1 MLPNTKEQSTT
12 MKKSSRSGSVGT
24 YTNNI
29 NKSHSHSTKEN
40 QDQDINSVFRRTE
53 VVGRGKF
60 GVVYKGYNI
69 KTKHIYAIKVLNLD
83 SDADEVEDV
92 QREVQFLS
100 SLKQIPN
107 ITRYYGSYLKNTSLW
122 IIMEYCAGGS
132 LRSLLRPG
140 KIDEKYIGVIMKEVL
155 IALKYIHREN
165 IIHRD
170 IKAANILITN
180 EGSIKLCDFGVAA
193 QLNQA
198 TLRRQ
203 TMAGTPYWMAPEVI
217 MEGVSYDTKVD
228 IWSLGITAYEIAT
241 GNPPYCEVEALR
253 AMQLI
258 TKSKPPRLE
267 GRSYSAPLKEFIAL
281 CLDEDP
287 NERLEAEEL
296 LNCKFIKLHKNLPT
310 SILKELVT
318 RYLLFRD
325 KNKRDSHLQGDEV
338 KIENA
343 KHTNNEVDNNQDNK
357 DDINHDNKENDDSMN
372 DSSQDIDN
380 IAMKWDFDSLSST
393 DYIIENN
400 INIDAISED
409 QTDWPQEQVNYAYP
423 DEDPYYYYH
432 TNNNNN
438 MATNINKNFYQG
450 TTMGKNNPNTI
461 YHNSTFNA
469 PMSHMNTTTNF
480 QSKMMLGTSTQA
492 TSNLKSVTGTYNT
505 NMGTG
510 RKAEAKAPKQLLE
523 LFEDTDAITEVEE
536 PNDDTRRMN
545 KMMSTAHLDTLNKN
559 MGTPSGIDNKNVNG
573 GTPTS
578 TSFTINNPHNNLVNS
593 QSYFAQSAPQL
604 PHLQTKFTKSS
615 NDSSNTLMTA
625 PTSIEIEIPEEL
637 PTSALPTPLPTEHPS
652 HLQTKPRSSTVSISP
667 LAYQHQHQQASSTS
681 SQEIKQVQQPQPHGL
696 IRRSTV
702 GGNNSIRSS
711 ENDSVEKNKV
721 VNKTIAEEISRSAS
735 FINVPGTSTDTPNRI
750 KASEISKIHR
760 RTPSPAKAIN
770 GMIISPV
777 KKSALSPTGIK
788 NSTPTASVSTGNIP
802 TMKPMMGLND
812 NKDVL
817 LHPLNASSLGHIT
830 TNTSSNN
837 NNNNNSNGSNNNGES
852 TVPIPLP
859 IKTSNVIEKEPSRVN
874 SEFKRNNPNLKLQM
888 PLPTTMTRNK
898 LLDANGNVIN
908 PSSGPIASSSQG
920 NNSSITNENINQ
932 FGFNT
937 SASQNVPVSMT
948 PISEKHMDFS
958 SKIKRSHSV
967 TNRKNS
973 LSNDTLNPSQ
983 HPPPSHSVLNA
994 LVSPVGGGVGGTSG
1008 SSGTIQTSNS
1018 SVPIYNA
1025 QTAATNLAQSSGNPV
1040 NSQLSNSGNL
1050 TTESSGTSTAMS
1062 SGHSTAL
1069 SVKSGNGVSGGIS
1082 NVSSNAA
1089 AVATATAAAAT
1100 TTTVGPVPSNTTTDI
1115 VTPASSTTST
1125 SHGNSNS
1132 KPNTLVMAPPP
1143 SMLRMSLFQDVE
1155 QDGTHRRVDRK
1166 PEVLHE
1172 LDMLLHLFEENLPAM
1187 ENALKQQLNMPITTP
1202 SSGNEPVTPAAT
1214 TTTTTTITA
1223 VPPNPI
1229 NNQIN
1234 NPISNQIQQPVATT
1248 TDSRG

>member
-1 MLPNTKEQSTT
+1 MRKA
-12 MKKSSRSGSVGT
+12 SRSGSVGT
-24 YTNNI
+24 NTNTI
-29 NKSHSHSTKEN
+29 SKSNTHLTKEH
-40 QDQDINSVFRRTE
+40 QDQDVNSMFRRTE
-53 VVGRGKF
+53 VIRRGKF

-69 KTKHIYAIKVLNLD
+69 KSKHVYAIKVLNLD
-83 SDADEVEDV
+83 SDEDEVEDV

-180 EGSIKLCDFGVAA
+180 EGSVKLCDFGVAA

-241 GNPPYCEVEALR
+241 GNPPYCDVEALR

-287 NERLEAEEL
+287 NERLEAEGL
-296 LNCKFIKLHKNLPT
+296 LNCKFIKLHKTIPT

-325 KNKRDSHLQGDEV
+325 KTKRDSHIQVDEV

-343 KHTNNEVDNNQDNK
+343 KHNNGEVDNYANNRENSNNEANHDKKEK
-357 DDINHDNKENDDSMN
+357 DDNMN

-380 IAMKWDFDSLSST
+380 IGMKWDFDSLSST

-400 INIDAISED
+400 INIDAISEEP
-409 QTDWPQEQVNYAYP
+409 TDWPHEQMNYAYP
-423 DEDPYYYYH
+423 DEDQYSYYH
-432 TNNNNN
+432 TNNNN
-438 MATNINKNFYQG
+438 MVTNNNKNFYQG

-469 PMSHMNTTTNF
+469 PMTHMNTTGNF
-480 QSKMMLGTSTQA
+480 QSKMMLGTGTQA
-492 TSNLKSVTGTYNT
+492 TSNMKGATGTYNT
-505 NMGTG
+505 NMGTS
-510 RKAEAKAPKQLLE
+510 RKTEAKAPKQLLE

-536 PNDDTRRMN
+536 SNDGMRRIN
-545 KMMSTAHLDTLNKN
+545 KNMSTAHLDTLIEN
-559 MGTPSGIDNKNVNG
+559 MGLPSAIDSNNASNVALTNG
-573 GTPTS
+573 GTPT
-578 TSFTINNPHNNLVNS
+578 TATFNVKNPHNNLVNS
-593 QSYFAQSAPQL
+593 KSYFTQSTPQL

-637 PTSALPTPLPTEHPS
+637 PVSAIPTPLPTEHSSS

-667 LAYQHQHQQASSTS
+667 LAYQQQQQSASTS
-681 SQEIKQVQQPQPHGL
+681 NIPTQDQAPQPQPHGL

-702 GGNNSIRSS
+702 GGNNSIRP
-711 ENDSVEKNKV
+711 VEGDFIDGKNRL
-721 VNKTIAEEISRSAS
+721 VNKTIAEEISRSGS
-735 FINVPGTSTDTPNRI
+735 FINVPGTTSNTTTNTTSTRTMT
-750 KASEISKIHR
+750 SEIAKIHR
-760 RTPSPAKAIN
+760 RTPSPAKVIN
-770 GMIISPV
+770 GVGISPV
-777 KKSALSPTGIK
+777 KKSGLSPTGIK
-788 NSTPTASVSTGNIP
+788 NNNNNNTTTNTANLP
-802 TMKPMMGLND
+802 TMKPMIGINE

-817 LHPLNASSLGHIT
+817 LHPLNINNPNHAH
-830 TNTSSNN
+830 TNNL
-837 NNNNNSNGSNNNGES
+837 NGEIAA
-852 TVPIPLP
+852 PIPLP
-859 IKTSNVIEKEPSRVN
+859 VKGNNNVIEKEPSRVN
-874 SEFKRNNPNLKLQM
+874 TEFKRNNPNLKLQM
-888 PLPTTMTRNK
+888 PLPTPMTRNK
-898 LLDANGNVIN
+898 LLDANGNVIT
-908 PSSGPIASSSQG
+908 ASSNTASSQM
-920 NNSSITNENINQ
+920 NNNAMTNENINQ

-937 SASQNVPVSMT
+937 SVAQNMPVSMT
-948 PISEKHMDFS
+948 PISEKHMDFN

-967 TNRKNS
+967 SNRKNS
-973 LSNDTLNPSQ
+973 LGNDTLNPSQ
-983 HPPPSHSVLNA
+983 HPPASHSVLNA
-994 LVSPVGGGVGGTSG
+994 LVSPGASG
-1008 SSGTIQTSNS
+1008 STTNHTSNS

-1025 QTAATNLAQSSGNPV
+1025 QTAATNLSQSTGNLINTNQLNGNLTAESSGNSTAISIKSGTTNSV
-1040 NSQLSNSGNL
+1040 NISNGNSNGSSNPAVSSTAVATNVAVVSTINNTNEIVTPLSA
-1050 TTESSGTSTAMS
+1050 GTSTTTNNNNNNTKNS
-1062 SGHSTAL
+1062 SM
-1069 SVKSGNGVSGGIS
+1069 V
-1082 NVSSNAA
+1082 
-1089 AVATATAAAAT
+1089 
-1100 TTTVGPVPSNTTTDI
+1100 
-1115 VTPASSTTST
+1115 
-1125 SHGNSNS
+1125 
-1132 KPNTLVMAPPP
+1132 VMAPPP
-1143 SMLRMSLFQDVE
+1143 GMLRMSLFQDVE
-1155 QDGTHRRVDRK
+1155 QVGPHRRVDRK

-1172 LDMLLHLFEENLPAM
+1172 LDMLLQLFEENLPAM
-1187 ENALKQQLNMPITTP
+1187 ENALKQQLSVP
-1202 SSGNEPVTPAAT
+1202 SVTPQDPPLPPAATSSNT
-1214 TTTTTTITA
+1214 TTTTSTTTATANNNNINSIT
-1223 VPPNPI
+1223 VQP
-1229 NNQIN
+1229 
-1234 NPISNQIQQPVATT
+1234 PVAMP
-1248 TDSRG
+1248 TDTARG

>member
-1 MLPNTKEQSTT
+1 

-24 YTNNI
+24 HTNSI
-29 NKSHSHSTKEN
+29 NKSHIHSTKDN

-53 VVGRGKF
+53 VIGRGKF

-180 EGSIKLCDFGVAA
+180 EGSVKLCDFGVAA

-287 NERLEAEEL
+287 NERLEADEL
-296 LNCKFIKLHKNLPT
+296 LNCKFIKLHKSLPT

-325 KNKRDSHLQGDEV
+325 KNKRDSHLQADEV

-343 KHTNNEVDNNQDNK
+343 KHTNNEANDNPENTNEM
-357 DDINHDNKENDDSMN
+357 NHDNKEKDDTMN

-400 INIDAISED
+400 INIDAISEE

-423 DEDPYYYYH
+423 DEDPYSYYH
-432 TNNNNN
+432 TNNN

-469 PMSHMNTTTNF
+469 PMSHVNTTGNF

-492 TSNLKSVTGTYNT
+492 TSNLKGVTGTYNT

-510 RKAEAKAPKQLLE
+510 RKTEAKAPKQLLE
-523 LFEDTDAITEVEE
+523 LFEDTDAITELEE
-536 PNDDTRRMN
+536 PNEDMRRMN
-545 KMMSTAHLDTLNKN
+545 KIMSTAHLDTINKN
-559 MGTPSGIDNKNVNG
+559 MGTPSGIDSNNVNNKNLTNG

-593 QSYFAQSAPQL
+593 QSYFAQSATQL
-604 PHLQTKFTKSS
+604 PHLQTKFSKSS

-637 PTSALPTPLPTEHPS
+637 PSSSLPTPLPTEHSS

-667 LAYQHQHQQASSTS
+667 LAYPHQQQQQASSVS
-681 SQEIKQVQQPQPHGL
+681 SQDIKQVSQPQPHGL

-702 GGNNSIRSS
+702 GGNNSIRSN
-711 ENDSVEKNKV
+711 ENDTVEKNKV
-721 VNKTIAEEISRSAS
+721 VSKTIAEEISRSAS
-735 FINVPGTSTDTPNRI
+735 FINVHGTPNETPNRI
-750 KASEISKIHR
+750 KASEIAKIHR

-770 GMIISPV
+770 GMVVSPV
-777 KKSALSPTGIK
+777 KKSALSPTGLM
-788 NSTPTASVSTGNIP
+788 NSASIVSVSTGNVP
-802 TMKPMMGLND
+802 TMKPMMGINE

-817 LHPLNASSLGHIT
+817 LHPLNANNVSHVT
-830 TNTSSNN
+830 T
-837 NNNNNSNGSNNNGES
+837 NNSNTTTNVATNNSGEI

-859 IKTSNVIEKEPSRVN
+859 VKTNNVIEKEPSRVN

-908 PSSGPIASSSQG
+908 PSSGSVASSSQS
-920 NNSSITNENINQ
+920 NSAMTNENINQ

-937 SASQNVPVSMT
+937 SASQNMPVSMT

-973 LSNDTLNPSQ
+973 LSNDTLNPPQ
-983 HPPPSHSVLNA
+983 LPPASHSVLNA
-994 LVSPVGGGVGGTSG
+994 LVSPAGGGPG
-1008 SSGTIQTSNS
+1008 TSNS

-1040 NSQLSNSGNL
+1040 TSNGIS
-1050 TTESSGTSTAMS
+1050 TTDSSANSTAMS
-1062 SGHSTAL
+1062 SGNSTAM
-1069 SVKSGNGVSGGIS
+1069 SVKSGNNFNGVSGVNTIATS
-1082 NVSSNAA
+1082 NTVAA
-1089 AVATATAAAAT
+1089 PTTTTTTTTTTSTATA
-1100 TTTVGPVPSNTTTDI
+1100 NTTATI
-1115 VTPASSTTST
+1115 GSASSNNTTDTAIPSSCTTSST
-1125 SHGNSNS
+1125 SCLNNNNST
-1132 KPNTLVMAPPP
+1132 KPKTIVMAPPP

-1155 QDGTHRRVDRK
+1155 QTGTHRRVDRK

-1172 LDMLLHLFEENLPAM
+1172 LDLLLHLFEENLPAM
-1187 ENALKQQLNMPITTP
+1187 ENALKQQLDRPIATP
-1202 SSGNEPVTPAAT
+1202 SSLDPATPATSNT
-1214 TTTTTTITA
+1214 TTTTTTTAA
-1223 VPPNPI
+1223 VPPVVSNSTS
-1229 NNQIN
+1229 
-1234 NPISNQIQQPVATT
+1234 NPISNPIQQPVATV
-1248 TDSRG
+1248 TDARG